1 MNYRNSKRNRIIA
14 SVIVIILVASM
25 LLSFITCSILGH
37 NILKQRMGVK
47 LIRRSAS

>member
-25 LLSFITCSILGH
+25 FLSLLLAAF
-37 NILKQRMGVK
+37 
-47 LIRRSAS
+47 

>member
-1 MNYRNSKRNRIIA
+1 MNYRNSKKKPHYRQRDRDHLSGIYA
-14 SVIVIILVASM
+14 SF
-25 LLSFITCSILGH
+25 FITCSILGH